1 MAINIIVY
9 VIIYLT
15 NRLLLDILGGL
26 QYFTVINNWLYIP
39 EAKSF

>member
-9 VIIYLT
+9 VIICLT
-15 NRLLLDILGGL
+15 NHLLLDILGGL
-26 QYFTVINNWLYIP
+26 QYFKVVNNWLYIP

>member
-1 MAINIIVY
+1 MVC

-15 NRLLLDILGGL
+15 NCLLLDMLGGL